1 MLSRHF
7 FIAVLLLALPALT
20 PARAESIPVAENL
33 QQTAAENGP
42 DKVYLI
48 MFGAEHC
55 PYCFEMRDLYLEPM
69 LTDPD
74 YTDKLVIREVEID
87 QNSPMVDFD
96 GNKTLQSVYAR
107 RFGVFLTPTLVF
119 LDSKGREMAK
129 KIVGLG
135 DENYFTYY
143 LDEAIGKALEKIR
156 KQSARSACGFV
167 SATGCRP
174 TDRAPARA
182 WRGFAV

>member
-1 MLSRHF
+1 MLTRHF
-7 FIAVLLLALPALT
+7 FVAALSLASLVIT
-20 PARAESIPVAENL
+20 PVRAERVPAAENL
-33 QQTAAENGP
+33 QQTAAENGR

-55 PYCFEMRDLYLEPM
+55 PFCFEMRDLYLEPM
-69 LTDPD
+69 LTDPN
-74 YTDKLVIREVEID
+74 YTEKVVIREVEID

-107 RFGVFLTPTLVF
+107 RFGVFLTPTLAF
-119 LDSKGREMAK
+119 LDSKGREMAE

-143 LDEAIGKALEKIR
+143 LDEAIDKALEKIR
-156 KQSARSACGFV
+156 KPLS
-167 SATGCRP
+167 P
-174 TDRAPARA
+174 
-182 WRGFAV
+182 